1 MFISQD
7 TCLWGNWKCSAN
19 FLMLFWLFYLT
30 IPDSDDSCVPFR
42 YCDFGISLVANRCL
56 YQTDTLCQ
64 CWDDSSKQQ
73 QRLATKSSLQNGFF
87 TNQSYFW
94 FWSFNGLD
102 ANLWHLRHR
111 CVPSKNR
118 WCPPWR
124 NDVVGLLPSLY
135 KDLEV
140 DEDGTALKFVA
151 LMKCLLR
158 GYSTIIS
165 ILNCKNPILKGSYN
179 LFKGAL
185 DLIFCFFL
193 GGVERQQGLL
203 YVCGGRDEQR
213 EPLSSV
219 DLRVQWGSVAK
230 AHYSIQ
236 FTCVFCRF
244 MPAVGVWL

>member
-1 MFISQD
+1 M
-7 TCLWGNWKCSAN
+7 
-19 FLMLFWLFYLT
+19 
-30 IPDSDDSCVPFR
+30 PFR
-42 YCDFGISLVANRCL
+42 YCDFGIRLVANRCL

-73 QRLATKSSLQNGFF
+73 QRLATKSLIHNCFF
-87 TNQSYFW
+87 TNQSDLW
-94 FWSFNGLD
+94 FWSWNDLD
-102 ANLWHLRHR
+102 AQDLRHLHHC

-140 DEDGTALKFVA
+140 DEAHSIEVCCPDE
-151 LMKCLLR
+151 CLLR

-165 ILNCKNPILKGSYN
+165 VLNCKNRMLKGSYN

-213 EPLSSV
+213 EPLSSM
-219 DLRVQWGSVAK
+219 DLRVQWGSVTK

-236 FTCVFCRF
+236 FTCVFCRC
-244 MPAVGVWL
+244 MSAIGVRL